1 MINIILLVLIL
12 IILIFIIFRITKTKQ
27 QECPDVKLSCPNV
40 SCPEV
45 SCPQCPKHEC
55 PKFECPKPNLTC
67 PECPEM
73 PKLECPQT
81 VCPENKCPEVDHYLH
96 RIDELEDEVK
106 IHRKKTCPTHPPH
119 PPPIEK
125 IIFEPR
131 IVELDQL
138 IFIVKSSSKNQK
150 MNITYNG
157 GNVIKNNIPLTTSY
171 QNHSFRIKNHH
182 FVETIEISVFGEG
195 VVDFYN
201 SQIIFKNKNI
211 LKNEIR
217 YYDHQGNLIFN
228 TYPDSKTEC
237 HEGKLKH
244 SGYIKIMVRPED
256 DLDKYFI
263 N

>member
-12 IILIFIIFRITKTKQ
+12 IILIFVILRITKTDK
-27 QECPDVKLSCPNV
+27 QECPDVNLSCPDV
-40 SCPEV
+40 TCPEV
-45 SCPQCPKHEC
+45 SCPECPKHEC
-55 PKFECPKPNLTC
+55 PKFECPKPNLSC
-67 PECPEM
+67 PECPEI

-81 VCPENKCPEVDHYLH
+81 VCPENKCPATDHYLH
-96 RIDELEDEVK
+96 RIDELEDEVRV
-106 IHRKKTCPTHPPH
+106 HRSKVCPTF
-119 PPPIEK
+119 PPPKEK
-125 IIFEPR
+125 IIFEPK

-138 IFIVKSSSKNQK
+138 VFVVKSTTNNQK

-171 QNHSFRIKNHH
+171 ENYTFKLKNHH
-182 FVETIEISVFGEG
+182 FIETIEISVFGDG
-195 VVDFYN
+195 IVDFYA

-228 TYPDSKTEC
+228 SYPDSKAEC
-237 HEGKLKH
+237 HQGKLKH
-244 SGYIKIMVRPED
+244 SGYVKIMIRPED

>member
-1 MINIILLVLIL
+1 MINIILLILIL
-12 IILIFIIFRITKTKQ
+12 IFLMVIIFKIPKPEKQ
-27 QECPDVKLSCPNV
+27 PDVNLSCPEV
-40 SCPEV
+40 TCPEV
-45 SCPQCPKHEC
+45 SCPEC
-55 PKFECPKPNLTC
+55 PSMECPAFECPEPKVSC

-81 VCPENKCPEVDHYLH
+81 VCPESKCPSVDHYLH
-96 RIDELEDEVK
+96 RIDDLESEVK
-106 IHRKKTCPTHPPH
+106 LHRSKVCPTLPAPK
-119 PPPIEK
+119 EK
-125 IIFEPR
+125 IVFEPK
-131 IVELDQL
+131 IVELNQL
-138 IFIVKSSSKNQK
+138 VFVIKSTGENQK

-157 GNVIKNNIPLTTSY
+157 GNIIKNNIILSNEYEHYT
-171 QNHSFRIKNHH
+171 FEVKNHN
-182 FVETIEISVFGEG
+182 FVETLEFSLFGEG
-195 VVDFYN
+195 EVQFYE

-228 TYPDSKTEC
+228 SYPDSKKEC

-244 SGYIKIMVRPED
+244 SGYVKIMVRPEN